1 MIGFVFRLVTGVLS
15 LLVIALAAGLGF
27 LWYDG
32 TQIVGRAE
40 ASGWLL
46 PKPNDAPLSVF
57 ETTASKAMFGPTWN
71 ETGFPCRT
79 AARFGLHYLG
89 KPDLRGLSIS
99 QVIARD
105 ISYEVEAS
113 QSLGS
118 QTRQLSVACLLE
130 GKHNDTEL
138 LRLWLRRA
146 NFGKGLAGLDAASQA
161 VFGKAPSLLTDTEAA
176 KLIALI
182 YRPELRGQA
191 EQWSQRADAIA
202 QRAAAN

>member
-1 MIGFVFRLVTGVLS
+1 MIGFVFRLVTGVLA
-15 LLVIALAAGLGF
+15 LFVIALGAGLGF

-32 TQIVGRAE
+32 SGVIGRAE
-40 ASGWLL
+40 ASGWLT
-46 PKPNDAPLSVF
+46 PKPNDTPLTVF

-89 KPDLRGLSIS
+89 KPDRRGFSIS

-105 ISYEVEAS
+105 ISYETDHS

-130 GKHNDTEL
+130 GKHNDTGL

-146 NFGKGLAGLDAASQA
+146 NFGNGLAGLDAASQA

-182 YRPELRGQA
+182 YQPELRGQPD
-191 EQWSQRADAIA
+191 QWSQRADLIV